1 MKNIEQ
7 FISPLVESQ
16 FPSFYQEEG
25 PLFILFVKEY
35 FKWLEEAGNTT
46 KESRSLLTYRDIDLT
61 VDNYL
66 VYFKEKYLKGVEF
79 NTNTSKRKL
88 IKAALDLYR
97 SKGTD
102 RSIDLLFKLAYGAK
116 VQVYTPGDDVL
127 KLSDGTWVV
136 PRYLELTRSAK
147 TPGMVGKQISG
158 SKSKATAFVEYVI
171 TRNVHDKIIDIVFL
185 SNLVGDFDT
194 GDIITTDGIID
205 GSPKVTGSLSTLDL
219 TLSGQGF
226 EVGEVVNII
235 SARGVEGKARVTS
248 TLQETGLVSFSIIDG
263 GWGYSTSAVTD
274 VSTKVLTLTNI
285 TNSNTSQTDFNRY
298 ETVTQ
303 NLYSLSVN
311 NAIGNFRVGD
321 ILVNQTSNTA
331 VVVRV
336 SQVSGANSA
345 NLTINP
351 ISGNI
356 LNGNNIIIS
365 ANQSFI
371 ATNTAVTFTVGEVL
385 RQRTGTSNTATGTVN
400 SISTATILTVN
411 ALPAISANG
420 LHIGTFIEQPATGAK
435 GTIKI
440 IPREF
445 GNDFTNV
452 RSIAVTGVVGTFNNT
467 DVFNVYSDSTKAV
480 YIANATPNNAVSGYV
495 YELINTS
502 GSARWSSSNT
512 VLLNNNPAT
521 NTIIDIA
528 ADVGG
533 YYFNNTSVTATGSV
547 IGQNTSAIGL
557 INVSNNFYSS
567 NNSLIVGTVSNTYAN
582 IVSISTGQGADFN
595 IGLIENTE
603 TVLLPLDRIS
613 SNNSGGSNSVQFS
626 SILISGANSGTGNV
640 GSRGVTSIYIFNGG
654 AGYNNT
660 NILTF
665 SGGNTGAGS
674 YTAGNAAII
683 TDNTGS
689 ITTVTLSA
697 NAGNGFISTPA
708 ISIVNSTGGTDGT
721 GSNANVSPLFSYG
734 FAKMPSGDASD
745 IILNLL
751 RFENRTIGTITTL
764 TGINPGEN
772 YNVSPFIN
780 TYDEYVAP
788 YGKNDIILTVN
799 NIIGSSPTFVLGEL
813 VYQVINTSTLQIT
826 SNNYSGNTEMVY
838 EVGEQVIFFNGSTP
852 VGNAIIY
859 STTLDIASNS
869 YITAVIDTQGTA
881 ANGNYMVGTTSKS
894 NTTITDTE
902 ISISSATA
910 RGRVRE
916 VVANNIVYLNRES
929 LFNEFTTGGTVV
941 GATTGVSASII
952 LVEPDLSRRAAGDN
966 AIISSNVV
974 TSLGAINTLKV
985 VDSGIGYEQD
995 ETVQIV
1001 SQNGNNV
1008 ATAKVSLGKEGVG
1021 EGYYSS
1027 TRGFLDNNKRIFD
1040 GIYYQDYSYEVQ
1052 SPIPFDKYEELLK
1065 QLLHVSGTR
1074 LFGKVVSTTFV
1085 EVPIRATSNVIIT
1098 T

>member
-61 VDNYL
+61 VDDYL

-116 VQVYTPGDDVL
+116 VQIYTPGDDVL
-127 KLSDGTWVV
+127 KPSDGTWVV

-158 SKSKATAFVEYVI
+158 SKSRATAFVEYVI
-171 TRNVHDKIIDIVFL
+171 TRNVYDKIIDIVFL
-185 SNLVGDFDT
+185 SNLVGDFNTD
-194 GDIITTDGIID
+194 DIITTDGIID
-205 GSPKVTGSLSTLDL
+205 GSPKVIGSLNTLDL

-226 EVGEVVNII
+226 ETGEIVNII

-248 TLQETGLVSFSIIDG
+248 TLQETGLVSFAIIDG

-285 TNSNTSQTDFNRY
+285 TNANTSQTDFIRY

-336 SQVSGANSA
+336 SQSSGANSA

-351 ISGNI
+351 ISGDI
-356 LNGNNIIIS
+356 LNSNNIIIS

-371 ATNTAVTFTVGEVL
+371 ATNTAVTFSVGEVL

-400 SISTATILTVN
+400 SISTAAILTVN

-420 LHIGTFIEQPATGAK
+420 LHVGAFIEQPATGAK
-435 GTIKI
+435 GTIRI

-452 RSIAVTGVVGTFNNT
+452 TSIAVTGVIGAFNNT

-480 YIANATPNNAVSGYV
+480 YLANATPNNAASGYV

-521 NTIIDIA
+521 NTRIIIA

-557 INVSNNFYSS
+557 INISNNFYSS

-582 IVSISTGQGADFN
+582 IASVSTGQGADFN

-603 TVLLPLDRIS
+603 TVLLSPDKVS
-613 SNNSGGSNSVQFS
+613 SNNDGPGTANVLFS
-626 SILISGANSGTGNV
+626 TMLITGANSGYGNN
-640 GSRGVTSIYIFNGG
+640 GVTSMVIFDGG
-654 AGYNNT
+654 AGYDNT
-660 NILTF
+660 NIITF
-665 SGGNTGAGS
+665 TGGNTGAGS
-674 YTAGNAAII
+674 FTAGNASLI
-683 TDNTGS
+683 TDNSGA
-689 ITTVTLSA
+689 ITTITLSA
-697 NAGNGFISTPA
+697 NVGNGFISTPA
-708 ISIVNSTGGTDGT
+708 ISIVNSTGGTDGV
-721 GSNANVSPLFSYG
+721 GSDANVSPLFSYG
-734 FAKMPSGDASD
+734 FFKQPIGDAGD
-745 IILNLL
+745 VILDLL
-751 RFENRTIGTITTL
+751 RFEARTIGTITAL
-764 TGINPGEN
+764 SGINPGEN
-772 YNVSPFIN
+772 YNVKPFIN
-780 TYDEYVAP
+780 TYDDYVAP
-788 YGKNDIILTVN
+788 YGKTDFILTIN
-799 NIIGSSPTFVLGEL
+799 NITGSSPTFLTGEL
-813 VYQVINTSTLQIT
+813 VYQVINTSSLQIT
-826 SNNYSGNTEMVY
+826 SNNYSGNTSLSY
-838 EVGEQVIFFNGSTP
+838 EVGEQVVFFNGASP
-852 VGNAIIY
+852 VGNGIVY
-859 STTLDIASNS
+859 STTLEVSSNS
-869 YITAVIDTQGTA
+869 YITVVTDTQGTA
-881 ANGNYMVGTTSKS
+881 ANGNYMIGTTSKS

-902 ISISSATA
+902 VSTASATA

-916 VVANNIVYLNRES
+916 VVANTTVYLNRES
-929 LFNEFTTGGTVV
+929 LFTDFTANGIAVGT
-941 GATTGVSASII
+941 TTGVTANIVSVA
-952 LVEPDLSRRAAGDN
+952 PDITRRVAGDN

-974 TSLGAINTLKV
+974 TSLGAIDTLKV

-1008 ATAKVSLGKEGVG
+1008 ATAKVTLGKQGVG

-1040 GIYYQDYSYEVQ
+1040 GVYYQDYSYEVQ
-1052 SPIPFDKYEELLK
+1052 SSIPFDKYEDLLK

-1074 LFGKVVSTTFV
+1074 LFGKVVSTTLV